1 MRENHKQGGGGSPP
15 CSLGALWGG
24 PGPRCPRERGGKDRA
39 LRVPGVPRRVP
50 GRAAGGTG
58 SSEPRGRPVPAAP
71 SRSSAAMANHLR
83 FVGRTV
89 MVQNG
94 NVEAAYGVL
103 NR

>member
-1 MRENHKQGGGGSPP
+1 MFPWGSA
-15 CSLGALWGG
+15 G
-24 PGPRCPRERGGKDRA
+24 RNRERGGKGRA
-39 LRVPGVPRRVP
+39 RSEPGVPRRVP
-50 GRAAGGTG
+50 GRGKGGTG
-58 SSEPRGRPVPAAP
+58 SSEPRGRPVPAGP
-71 SRSSAAMANHLR
+71 SRSSTAMANHLR